1 MNIGLIVVNQVE
13 VGKIAVIIKNVL
25 NHVYVNICLD
35 MVSIILHDGLRRTA
49 HVKSILSNF
58 ENLKTFVKNFPK
70 YLGLTGDIRLKI
82 NI

>member
-35 MVSIILHDGLRRTA
+35 MVSIILHDGSRRTA
-49 HVKSILSNF
+49 HVKSRISYS
-58 ENLKTFVKNFPK
+58 K
-70 YLGLTGDIRLKI
+70 ILKI
-82 NI
+82 